1 MFSLI
6 RNWFSKSNCYLE
18 LEVGGGCNGKKT
30 PSTGSLYEKWLK
42 KHIRSLE
49 LSSGGS
55 DIVTIGFELR
65 LNGRCG
71 FMTLVSLR
79 LSASQKAF
87 CCSLFEETIKSCT
100 ASNNLAA
107 FLPDKLLLLL
117 VHYLE
122 GCGHTEAP
130 FFVVEVSLCSKMFN
144 LSDYSHCFK
153 VFPPRLLF
161 LFLISYFLV
170 QWSLEEKKKGRSRLL
185 SLKLNRLTVIFH
197 HLHC

>member
-1 MFSLI
+1 MTKKKRI
-6 RNWFSKSNCYLE
+6 RN
-18 LEVGGGCNGKKT
+18 
-30 PSTGSLYEKWLK
+30 
-42 KHIRSLE
+42 LE
-49 LSSGGS
+49 LSNRGS

-107 FLPDKLLLLL
+107 LLPDKLLLLL
-117 VHYLE
+117 IHYLE
-122 GCGHTEAP
+122 VCGHTEAL
-130 FFVVEVSLCSKMFN
+130 FFVVEVSLCCKMFN

-153 VFPPRLLF
+153 SVPTSTFISFFHF
-161 LFLISYFLV
+161 LFFSSMIPGRKKERKKQNIKHELMNCYISPFTLLI
-170 QWSLEEKKKGRSRLL
+170 
-185 SLKLNRLTVIFH
+185 
-197 HLHC
+197 

>member
-18 LEVGGGCNGKKT
+18 LEVGGKWNGKET
-30 PSTGSLYEKWLK
+30 PSTGPLYENWLK
-42 KHIRSLE
+42 KRIRSLE
-49 LSSGGS
+49 LSSRGS

-79 LSASQKAF
+79 LSVSQKAF

-117 VHYLE
+117 IHYLE

-130 FFVVEVSLCSKMFN
+130 FFVSLCSKMFN

-161 LFLISYFLV
+161 LFFISYFLV
-170 QWSLEEKKKGRSRLL
+170 QRSLEEKKKGRSRIL
-185 SLKLNRLTVIFH
+185 SRKLNRLPVIFH